1 MLMDWLAG
9 VPNTLAASPL
19 FRALALAL
27 PVVITVAAIA
37 GWRQRVEGAG
47 QLALFGIVVCLWLG
61 LPWHSTY
68 LELQQASLV
77 LSILCWFWLLLAW
90 ARHVLGDWPAPIW
103 GHWLVGTLL
112 WLLPL
117 TGAIVLI
124 RG

>member
-1 MLMDWLAG
+1 MQAWLEQA
-9 VPNTLAASPL
+9 LSLLSASAA
-19 FRALALAL
+19 FRSLALAIPL
-27 PVVITVAAIA
+27 AITVAALA

-47 QLALFGIVVCLWLG
+47 QLALFGLFVCLWLAM
-61 LPWHSTY
+61 PWTFAY
-68 LELQQASLV
+68 LELQQASLA
-77 LSILCWFWLLLAW
+77 LSLLCWFWLLLAW

-112 WLLPL
+112 WVLPV